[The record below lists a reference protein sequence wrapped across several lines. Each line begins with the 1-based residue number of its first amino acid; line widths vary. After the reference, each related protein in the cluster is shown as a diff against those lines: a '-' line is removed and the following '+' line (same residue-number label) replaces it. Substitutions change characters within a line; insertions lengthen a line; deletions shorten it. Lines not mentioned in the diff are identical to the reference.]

1 MNSCRHRVLACLF
14 GAGVV
19 LPLPGCGPD
28 RGATAPDVLLVTID
42 TMRADR
48 AGCYGYP
55 DAHTPLLDRLAR
67 GGVSYEQC
75 LTSIPITLPSHA
87 SILSGQV
94 PPEHGVRNNGTYRLS
109 PNVPTLA
116 QQLSTHG
123 YATGAFVAALPLV
136 ARFGLT
142 SGFDVYDD
150 ELPTDE
156 GDRFQIIPERPA
168 DDVVASALRW
178 VRAQSPDAPLFVW
191 VHLFEPHNPYAPP
204 PPLDHKYRT
213 RPYDGE
219 VAVADRATKK
229 LLDGFAAA
237 RARER
242 LTVVTSDHGEG
253 LGEHGEVSHALFVFD
268 ATLCVPF
275 VLQFPGHVPAG
286 ELVQESIALVD
297 IAPTVLSLA
306 GADAKPL
313 LHGQN
318 ILLQP
323 GREDP
328 PRRALYAETL
338 HPLEGLG
345 WSPAFA
351 LRAGPRKVIR
361 SARVRAYSLAEDPRE
376 LRNLMEDA
384 RPSWADALL
393 TSLDST
399 LAALTKPQDEETAM
413 EPTPEELEA
422 LAALGYVG
430 GVRAE
435 DDVQSLLRAT
445 RERPDMED
453 RMPAFDLMNAAAN
466 ALDNDHVDAAIT
478 TLRALLATDPHSSWA
493 QILLGE
499 ALVEK
504 GQREAAL
511 QSFQAADRLQP
522 NRLGTVLKVARLLR
536 ETGRGDEALAAYDRL
551 LELTPGS
558 NRSLVMEA
566 AEYRA
571 TRGDANGGRQIL
583 EEALTQAWD
592 PLSRALLEEALE
604 RIERLTRPALAISRQ
619 GAGSAPL
626 GSAQAAIFQARYL
639 QWQGRWQEMLTVL
652 SSSDFDEVGEFHLYR
667 GVAQLWL
674 GDVNGAAASFT
685 RAAQLD
691 GSLHLAHNNLAWL
704 LATSFG
710 RAEEALPQA
719 RQALA
724 LLPQEPEYHDTFV
737 EVLERLGQ
745 SEQAQRHL
753 AQILPEFSQH
763 SGLRERAKRY
773 GIPLE

>member
-1 MNSCRHRVLACLF
+1 MNSARHRVLAYLI
-14 GAGVV
+14 AGGIV
-19 LPLPGCGPD
+19 LPLPSCGPD
-28 RGATAPDVLLVTID
+28 RGAKAPDVVLVTID

-87 SILSGQV
+87 SILSGQT

-116 QQLSTHG
+116 GELSARG

-150 ELPTDE
+150 ELPTDDV
-156 GDRFQIIPERPA
+156 DRFQLIPERPA
-168 DDVVASALRW
+168 GDVVASALRW
-178 VRAQSPDAPLFVW
+178 VRAQSSDAPLFVW

-204 PPLDHKYRT
+204 PPLDHRYRT

-229 LLDGFAAA
+229 LLDGFTAA
-237 RARER
+237 RSRKR

-253 LGEHGEVSHALFVFD
+253 LGDHGEVSHALFIFD
-268 ATLCVPF
+268 ATLCVPLVF
-275 VLQFPGHVPAG
+275 RFPDHVPA
-286 ELVQESIALVD
+286 EALVQEPVALVD
-297 IAPTVLSLA
+297 IAPTVLSLV
-306 GADAKPL
+306 GADPKPL

-318 ILLQP
+318 ILLKP
-323 GREDP
+323 GRENP
-328 PRRALYAETL
+328 PRRSLYAETL

-351 LRAGPRKVIR
+351 LREGSRKVIR
-361 SARVRAYSLAEDPRE
+361 SARLRAYSLAEDPGE
-376 LRNLMEDA
+376 LHNLMEHA
-384 RPSWADALL
+384 HPSWADTLL
-393 TSLDST
+393 ASLDST
-399 LAALTKPQDEETAM
+399 LTALTKPQDSETAM

-435 DDVQSLLRAT
+435 DDAQSLLRAT

-453 RMPAFDLMNAAAN
+453 KMPAFDMINAAAN
-466 ALDNDHVDAAIT
+466 ALDAGRVDAAIT

-499 ALVEK
+499 ALVK
-504 GQREAAL
+504 TGQREAAL
-511 QSFQAADRLQP
+511 RSFQAADRLQP
-522 NRLGTVLKVARLLR
+522 NRLGTVLNTARLLR
-536 ETGRGDEALAAYDRL
+536 ETGREDEALAAYDHV

-558 NRSLVMEA
+558 NRSLIMEA

-571 TRGDANGGRQIL
+571 MRGDGNGGRQIL
-583 EEALTQAWD
+583 ENALTQAWD
-592 PLSRALLEEALE
+592 PPGGALLREALE
-604 RIERLTRPALAISRQ
+604 RIERFTRPAPASSRQ
-619 GAGSAPL
+619 GAGASLP
-626 GSAQAAIFQARYL
+626 GTAQAAVLQARYL
-639 QWQGRWQEMLTVL
+639 QWQGRWEEALAVL
-652 SSSDFDEVGEFHLYR
+652 SSSDFDDVAEVHLYR
-667 GVAQLWL
+667 GVAQHRL
-674 GDVNGAAASFT
+674 GDANGAAASF
-685 RAAQLD
+685 AHAVQLD
-691 GSLHLAHNNLAWL
+691 SSLHLAHNNLAWL

-719 RQALA
+719 QQAIA
-724 LLPQEPEYHDTFV
+724 LCPHEPEYHDTYV
-737 EVLERLGQ
+737 EVLERLGRR
-745 SEQAQRHL
+745 EQARRHL
-753 AQILPEFSQH
+753 TQILPEFPQH
-763 SGLRERAKRY
+763 AGLRERAKQY
-773 GIPLE
+773 GIPLQ